1 MSSPFDIRKT
11 GKDQYDSDTFV
22 DDVVMDEGTE
32 EGFRISLEARDV
44 VAIAIRLVVCASAV
58 VGLMFWEQKTIREL
72 NIKNQQASSELD
84 KLKSEKGDIEK
95 QITGFDY
102 VSGKSEEFMKKMEVM
117 QGLAEVRLLAVEGLD
132 QIQTALPEKVWLER
146 VSFRGS
152 TFTIDGVA
160 LNDMDI
166 QIFVKSLE
174 EVPIFGMVR
183 LSQSVDAPVSQK
195 QMAQNKQFSIES
207 VLRHR

>member
-1 MSSPFDIRKT
+1 MSGPFDIRKT
-11 GKDQYDSDTFV
+11 SKDQYDSDTFV

-44 VAIAIRLVVCASAV
+44 VAIVLRLVVCASVV
-58 VGLMFWEQKTIREL
+58 VGLMFWEQKTLREL
-72 NIKNQQASSELD
+72 NIKNQQARSELD

-95 QITGFDY
+95 EITGFDY

-117 QGLAEVRLLAVEGLD
+117 QELAEVRLLAVEGLD

-160 LNDMDI
+160 LNDLDI

-174 EVPIFGMVR
+174 DVPIFGMVR
-183 LSQSVDAPVSQK
+183 LSQSVDAPISQK
-195 QMAQNKQFSIES
+195 QLAQNKQFSIES